1 MSGLTQEAAAAAS
14 VTARVQRRLAPTV
27 YVSNGCEG
35 HGDADRGGHEHAGGR
50 ATSKVPLIRE
60 ATPNHYLLPV
70 ARTELDNSQGEH

>member
-27 YVSNGCEG
+27 YVSNGC
-35 HGDADRGGHEHAGGR
+35 GDTVTPIAV
-50 ATSKVPLIRE
+50 ATSTVEDVPLIPE

-70 ARTELDNSQGEH
+70 ARAELDNSQGEY